1 MASGAYVNV
10 SPDGCTVLTS
20 ALPTTGSSFWCP
32 QVNPGVGYAVANWN
46 KLYPAYPLPCH
57 PHCPGCSQSS
67 VPAPAPPSGSPT
79 APAPAPPPPP
89 PSAGVPP
96 TETPPAPPQ
105 KPVTGP
111 KEADPCAPAMSQRVG
126 DDFGFDT
133 QEHLTMPRV
142 GEFHFVRHG
151 NTRGL
156 TAEPPTTSGASYVKA
171 PDVRA
176 THKGGAITVADL
188 GTGDGYT
195 VFHPSDVNEF
205 GLRGDSVHPEGAW
218 PAAISRVALLLL
230 NAERNAN
237 TTGDDAKT
245 YLAFGLPSARPELR
259 GKPRSGVYFDFDPA
273 TGVLNIQHT
282 DADGDDAT
290 VANGVTIDGSPIG
303 GGSGLA
309 DPGSN
314 GLVVRTALNTTTA
327 RSITNNGGPLTVTN
341 GSGVSGNPTLD
352 DSKLTSAASVI
363 ADNAAVRGDGGA
375 KGVQGS
381 DIVIRDSSGG
391 AVSLVSQT
399 NLDLKLDV
407 TTSTKKVLVG
417 TDDADAV
424 EIGRT
429 SKSATVNGALS
440 VNEGARITG
449 QTSMVQT
456 SGSIICERRVDSQM
470 VEQTYLFKGSLATSA
485 NVVLNVPIPTDSGG
499 PVDIDFSLTDQT
511 DPGKYWH
518 ESRKQNA
525 YNSGGTASLGGA
537 ADTVVHT
544 DNVSVVDDG
553 ATVVLGQSGA
563 NLTITVTAG
572 ATTALRYGVF
582 VTVRF
587 RTTGA

>member
-1 MASGAYVNV
+1 MANQTDRNGGPFIFSDAVNAEGAPDDTAPLVQADVGPVSSILADTERNFRALHNPSVWHKGLNADLVDSKHAAYLTTAVNETDIDHPDLNDSTPAVPSGGLNVKWQAGSAQNSRAQTPVSAYVPLGGLSVVTPVGTDHVVITDASDSDNPKRALV
-10 SPDGCTVLTS
+10 SDITALVPTGAPADAQYVTLATNATLTNERVLT
-20 ALPTTGSSFWCP
+20 A
-32 QVNPGVGYAVANWN
+32 
-46 KLYPAYPLPCH
+46 
-57 PHCPGCSQSS
+57 
-67 VPAPAPPSGSPT
+67 
-79 APAPAPPPPP
+79 
-89 PSAGVPP
+89 
-96 TETPPAPPQ
+96 
-105 KPVTGP
+105 
-111 KEADPCAPAMSQRVG
+111 
-126 DDFGFDT
+126 
-133 QEHLTMPRV
+133 
-142 GEFHFVRHG
+142 
-151 NTRGL
+151 
-156 TAEPPTTSGASYVKA
+156 
-171 PDVRA
+171 
-176 THKGGAITVADL
+176 
-188 GTGDGYT
+188 GTGLDLADAGAGST
-195 VFHPSDVNEF
+195 ITIDLDLNE
-205 GLRGDSVHPEGAW
+205 LSNAT
-218 PAAISRVALLLL
+218 AASIDYVAL
-230 NAERNAN
+230 
-237 TTGDDAKT
+237 
-245 YLAFGLPSARPELR
+245 
-259 GKPRSGVYFDFDPA
+259 V
-273 TGVLNIQHT
+273 
-282 DADGDDAT
+282 DADDNLTKKAT
-290 VANGVTIDGSPIG
+290 VASILALAGDVT
-303 GGSGLA
+303 
-309 DPGSN
+309 
-314 GLVVRTALNTTTA
+314 
-327 RSITNNGGPLTVTN
+327 
-341 GSGVSGNPTLD
+341 
-352 DSKLTSAASVI
+352 AASNI
-363 ADNAAVRGDGGA
+363 TDNVAVRGDGGA

-407 TTSTKKVLVG
+407 TTNTKQVRVG

-544 DNVSVVDDG
+544 DNVSVVADG

-572 ATTALRYGVF
+572 ATIALRYGVF